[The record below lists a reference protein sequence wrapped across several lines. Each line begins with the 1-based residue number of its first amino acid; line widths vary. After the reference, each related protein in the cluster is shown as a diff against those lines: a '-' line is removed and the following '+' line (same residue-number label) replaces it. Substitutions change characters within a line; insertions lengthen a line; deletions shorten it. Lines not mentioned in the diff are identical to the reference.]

1 MVTNMFMGEYSH
13 SIDTKGRLI
22 IPAKLREGLGDTF
35 VITRGLD
42 HCLYA
47 YTTQEW
53 AKFQEKLAA
62 LPMTNADSRRLARFF
77 LSGASE
83 VEPDK
88 MGRVTIASA
97 QKAHAGLDK
106 EAVLIGM
113 ANRVEIWD
121 KSRWDSTDY
130 SDMDEIAERLEELG
144 FGI

>member
-1 MVTNMFMGEYSH
+1 MFMGEYSH
-13 SIDTKGRLI
+13 TIDTKGRLI

-47 YTTQEW
+47 YTMEEW
-53 AKFQEKLAA
+53 ERFQEKLAS

-88 MGRVTIASA
+88 MGRITIASA

>member
-1 MVTNMFMGEYSH
+1 MTNMFMGEYSH
-13 SIDTKGRLI
+13 TIDTKGRLI

-47 YTTQEW
+47 YTMEEW
-53 AKFQEKLAA
+53 ERFQEKLAS

-88 MGRVTIASA
+88 MGRITIASA

-121 KSRWDSTDY
+121 KSRWDNTDY